1 MQPIVIKING
11 IDYTS
16 VGKYMDNNDG
26 IFHYLPEQ
34 SVDNWVKFLEFENP
48 IIKLWLLSG
57 LQYDNY
63 ISSSFEKSIIESGGN
78 KLILFL
84 KKYCWESSLNDI
96 FIDFIFGCYSDFGE
110 EEFPEIY
117 HKGKLVEHEDFEFSD
132 HVFIETIKYDEFKE
146 DLYCIINLIIRKLR
160 DSEHNVF

>member
-84 KKYCWESSLNDI
+84 KKYCWESSLDDI

-117 HKGKLVEHEDFEFSD
+117 YKGKLVEHEDVEFSD

-146 DLYCIINLIIRKLR
+146 DIDCIISFIIRKLM